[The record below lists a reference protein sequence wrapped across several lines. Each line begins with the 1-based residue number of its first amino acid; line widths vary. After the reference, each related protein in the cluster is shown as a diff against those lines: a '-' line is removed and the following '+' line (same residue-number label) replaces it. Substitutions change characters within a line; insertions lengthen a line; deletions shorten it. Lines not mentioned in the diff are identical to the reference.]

1 MEYINEFH
9 KEWIERT
16 RQSIASWSKR
26 PASPEEV
33 RKQQEKLNQQRAI
46 REDKQKKQASVIHER
61 PIKNQGTGS
70 NPPEFQGWQ
79 RNIRLRPSCAPLSA
93 PYFSTASAVY
103 SEQLGKKRQRRPRIG
118 LITYL

>member
-16 RQSIASWSKR
+16 RQSIASRSKR

-46 REDKQKKQASVIHER
+46 REDKQK
-61 PIKNQGTGS
+61 N
-70 NPPEFQGWQ
+70 
-79 RNIRLRPSCAPLSA
+79 
-93 PYFSTASAVY
+93 
-103 SEQLGKKRQRRPRIG
+103 
-118 LITYL
+118 